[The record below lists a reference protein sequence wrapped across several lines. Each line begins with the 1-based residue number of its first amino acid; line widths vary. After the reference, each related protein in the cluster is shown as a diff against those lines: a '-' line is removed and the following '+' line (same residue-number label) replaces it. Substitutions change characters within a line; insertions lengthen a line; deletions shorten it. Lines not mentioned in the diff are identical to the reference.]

1 MRGVHLFALEVAQAW
16 RNRGVGSEVVRWVV
30 DEARRRGQRRVYLEV
45 RLDNP
50 ARRLYHRLG
59 FRRVGEPFINAW
71 WRFQDDGSQERVEE
85 ESVRMVRR
93 V

>member
-1 MRGVHLFALEVAQAW
+1 
-16 RNRGVGSEVVRWVV
+16 
-30 DEARRRGQRRVYLEV
+30 VYLEV
-45 RLDNP
+45 RIDNP

-59 FRRVGEPFINAW
+59 FRRVGEPFINSW
-71 WRFQDDGSQERVEE
+71 WRFEDDGSQLRVEE